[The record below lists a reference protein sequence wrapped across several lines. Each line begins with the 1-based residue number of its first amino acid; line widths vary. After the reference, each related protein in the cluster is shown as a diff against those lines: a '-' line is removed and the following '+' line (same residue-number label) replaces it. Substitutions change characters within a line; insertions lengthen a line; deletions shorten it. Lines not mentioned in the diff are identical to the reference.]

1 MKIVHR
7 DIVYQMGPMSV
18 AVRFINILEDSDK
31 SIAMLAYTGCLKT
44 WDQLTLVKN
53 SIYCEISGSHGGQYE
68 E

>member
-1 MKIVHR
+1 
-7 DIVYQMGPMSV
+7 MSV

-44 WDQLTLVKN
+44 YTDQLTLVKN
-53 SIYCEISGSHGGQYE
+53 SIYCEISGSYGGQYE